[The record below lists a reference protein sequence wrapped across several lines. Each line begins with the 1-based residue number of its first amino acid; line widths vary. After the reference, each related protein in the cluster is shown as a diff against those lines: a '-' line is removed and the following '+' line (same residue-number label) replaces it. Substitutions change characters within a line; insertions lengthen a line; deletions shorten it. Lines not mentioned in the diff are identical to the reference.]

1 VPTVAESGVP
11 GYVFD
16 VWYGLVFPGGT
27 PRAIVQKTNAEVVR
41 LLQHPDV
48 SKRFSSA
55 GVEPQ
60 TTTPEAFG
68 ELIAREAATWG
79 KVVKAANIRVE

>member
-1 VPTVAESGVP
+1 LRN
-11 GYVFD
+11 VF
-16 VWYGLVFPGGT
+16 VT
-27 PRAIVQKTNAEVVR
+27 PILCDHVIRAKVEQAGDAARRVNTNAEVVR